1 MYAPKGTPADRVQ
14 FMNKAVNEAV
24 NQLTKAGAFEP
35 LGLEPVTES
44 VDDFR
49 KYMVGYV
56 AESADLLKAAGF
68 KPE

>member
-1 MYAPKGTPADRVQ
+1 MET
-14 FMNKAVNEAV
+14 
-24 NQLTKAGAFEP
+24 
-35 LGLEPVTES
+35 VTES

-56 AESADLLKAAGF
+56 AESADLLKAVGF